1 MIKVYVLRLGA
12 RAGRPDG
19 WCAGK
24 HVNEAVLM
32 VGNLFKWDRTI
43 FPFALFF
50 EAPRRAGR
58 QVTGQLMILI
68 YLNIFVIL

>member
-1 MIKVYVLRLGA
+1 MYVLRLGA

-24 HVNEAVLM
+24 LVKNAVLM
-32 VGNLFKWDRTI
+32 AGNLFKCDRTQ
-43 FPFALFF
+43 FRFALFF
-50 EAPRRAGR
+50 EAPRRAVR
-58 QVTGQLMILI
+58 QVTGQLMTYI